1 MSGKDLDSNL
11 VIVQTAALTS
21 KIHGLAGDL
30 QQGVEIIRTWC
41 GVLEN
46 DDEKLIQ
53 ALDKEIL
60 PTIEKLMALILSLQK
75 EILLQDME
83 FQRRQEEL
91 CNAQL
96 GGWALMKSS
105 WKTNSDLW
113 NGGHSFGWSGGLHT
127 GSGALALSVCRNCL
141 GTWEE
146 PHKSAADSSIGREEG
161 SLPSV

>member
-11 VIVQTAALTS
+11 VIVRTAALTS

-30 QQGVEIIRTWC
+30 QQGVEIICTWC

-60 PTIEKLMALILSLQK
+60 PTIEKLTALILSLQK

-96 GGWALMKSS
+96 GGWALMKFV
-105 WKTNSDLW
+105 L
-113 NGGHSFGWSGGLHT
+113 
-127 GSGALALSVCRNCL
+127 
-141 GTWEE
+141 
-146 PHKSAADSSIGREEG
+146 G
-161 SLPSV
+161 SLLYMLLPFLLIPFALLINNKFLEV

>member
-11 VIVQTAALTS
+11 VIVRTAALTS

-60 PTIEKLMALILSLQK
+60 PTIEKLTALILSLQK

-83 FQRRQEEL
+83 FQCRQT
-91 CNAQL
+91 A
-96 GGWALMKSS
+96 GSAL
-105 WKTNSDLW
+105 NSKLSEIRP
-113 NGGHSFGWSGGLHT
+113 GIPPLHAT
-127 GSGALALSVCRNCL
+127 PIPLDPFCTL
-141 GTWEE
+141 
-146 PHKSAADSSIGREEG
+146 DQQ
-161 SLPSV
+161 